1 MSLLLHVPSPLV
13 IYLTHNIWQK
23 VQIMS
28 SSLRSLLHVS
38 VSSLW
43 YKSSQHCSQT
53 PLICV
58 FYLTRDI

>member
-13 IYLTHNIWQK
+13 IYLTHIIWQK
-23 VQIMS
+23 VQIIS
-28 SSLRSLLHVS
+28 SSLRCLLHVS
-38 VSSLW
+38 VSFLW